1 MEFTTLV
8 SLKNYQNKINN
19 FQQGEIIYLTED
31 KKYVMYDGQD
41 FIDIPEKVKVDS
53 ESGVHMSLYD
63 LNKTIIAQLPV
74 KETYAEQSNERK
86 LINNFFNSIGR
97 TSYMLLCKDIS
108 YYTIFTYEDNKM
120 ANYETLG
127 EAVLDC
133 LQSVGQLI
141 CADLTEDGNAVEIW
155 IRTEEDNLCMYLF
168 KCSDL
173 MVTYGGNL

>member
-63 LNKTIIAQLPV
+63 LNKT
-74 KETYAEQSNERK
+74 KE
-86 LINNFFNSIGR
+86 
-97 TSYMLLCKDIS
+97 SYLVQHFLCTLHSLD
-108 YYTIFTYEDNKM
+108 YTLE
-120 ANYETLG
+120 NYP
-127 EAVLDC
+127 
-133 LQSVGQLI
+133 
-141 CADLTEDGNAVEIW
+141 LT
-155 IRTEEDNLCMYLF
+155 RHHH
-168 KCSDL
+168 
-173 MVTYGGNL
+173 